1 MDSRRIRGPEGARG
15 NGGAERRGR
24 PSPPEPWSRRDF
36 LRGIGAAG
44 VLALRPAWLKAG
56 RGPAARV
63 GFVSGDVYARHDT
76 GEFAYES
83 AKRLEAVRAGLDR
96 DGLLA
101 KLVRIEPRRAGLEW
115 IEAVHEPGYIETVKK
130 DAASGARELSTGH
143 TLICRDSFDVALW
156 AAGGALA
163 ACDEVMAGSVERA
176 FCAVRPPGHHASARV
191 GMGFCVFNNAAVAA
205 RYLQAKHGLG
215 RILIVDWDLH
225 HGNGTQDIFYR
236 DGSVFYFSTHQWPW
250 YPWTGAAEETGAG
263 DGEGATL
270 NVPLPAGSGDP
281 EFTEAF
287 ERRLLPAMDRFRPD
301 FVLVSAGFDSRTG
314 DPLGR
319 FRVTDD
325 GFRRLSETVL
335 AIARDHASGRLV
347 SLLEGGYSLP
357 GLASAASAH
366 VGTLLGKA

>member
-1 MDSRRIRGPEGARG
+1 MP
-15 NGGAERRGR
+15 GR
-24 PSPPEPWSRRDF
+24 TTEPWTRRDF

-44 VLALRPAWLKAG
+44 VLALRPGWLRSG
-56 RGPAARV
+56 SGPAAQV
-63 GFVSGDVYARHDT
+63 GFVTGDVYARHDT

-83 AKRLEAVRAGLDR
+83 AKRLEAVRTGLDR

-101 KLVRIEPRRAGLEW
+101 DLVRVEPRRAGLEW
-115 IEAVHEPGYIETVKK
+115 IEAVHAPDYIRTVQQ

-143 TLICRDSFDVALW
+143 TLICRDSFDVALR

-163 ACDEVMAGSVERA
+163 ACDEVMGGKVGRA
-176 FCAVRPPGHHASARV
+176 FCAVRPPGHHSSADV
-191 GMGFCVFNNAAVAA
+191 GMGFCIFNNAAIAA
-205 RYLQAKHGLG
+205 RYLQRKHGLG

-225 HGNGTQDIFYR
+225 HGNGTQDIFYK

-263 DGEGATL
+263 DGAGATL
-270 NVPLPAGSGDP
+270 NVPLPAGSGDR
-281 EFTEAF
+281 EFMDAF
-287 ERRLLPAMDRFRPD
+287 KGKLVPAMNRFRPD

-325 GFRRLSETVL
+325 GFRRLTGIL
-335 AIARDHASGRLV
+335 LDIARDHASGRLV
-347 SLLEGGYSLP
+347 SVLEGGYSLP

-366 VGTLLGKA
+366 VATLLGKA